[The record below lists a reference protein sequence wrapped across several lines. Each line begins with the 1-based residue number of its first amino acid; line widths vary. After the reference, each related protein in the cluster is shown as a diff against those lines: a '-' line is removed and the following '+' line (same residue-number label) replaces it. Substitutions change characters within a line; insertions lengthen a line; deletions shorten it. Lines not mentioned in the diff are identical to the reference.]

1 MARDHRTP
9 RHWRGT
15 GLVGTELNVAKIN
28 DSADDVLTHS
38 EDEGEW
44 EDEPEQIESRPSGTQ
59 VVSARLPTALAEEL
73 LSKAA
78 HMEVRPSELIRQAVD
93 AFLHGEP
100 RRGTELTVY
109 EGNQIRVVTPKN
121 QYRTENSNLVVE
133 VPAEPAHVV
142 ALGF

>member
-1 MARDHRTP
+1 M
-9 RHWRGT
+9 
-15 GLVGTELNVAKIN
+15 AKI
-28 DSADDVLTHS
+28 DDPADDVLTHS

-78 HMEVRPSELIRQAVD
+78 HMGVRPSELIRQAVE
-93 AFLHGEP
+93 AFLHSEP
-100 RRGTELTVY
+100 RGGTELTVY
-109 EGNQIRVVTPKN
+109 EGNQIRVVTPRN